1 MRKQWKQVEQGLQ
14 RFAFVW
20 QESPAALYEVLQKKC
35 LCFSP
40 KHKRPEG
47 QLLVITE

>member
-20 QESPAALYEVLQKKC
+20 KESPAALYEVRRKNAYAFHLNVKDLKGS
-35 LCFSP
+35 F
-40 KHKRPEG
+40 
-47 QLLVITE
+47 